1 MEVVVVF
8 EGGDPD
14 KPMVIGTLS
23 NGTHPPP
30 FVLPGDKTRSGFK
43 SRSTPDSEGFNE
55 LSFEDAAGAELLTLR
70 ASKNLHEAVGHDR
83 ESVIGHDRTTT
94 VQGASLEEVRG
105 SRASTVG
112 GGEAVTIRGASTFAV
127 EGARTETIRG
137 ASETR
142 AQGDR
147 EVSADGDETSDIGGD
162 RKATVCGSDHVI
174 AKVARSVIVGT
185 STERRGDS
193 LHFVWGRAT
202 HRTSGVSE
210 IVSDEA
216 IVLRS
221 GKSTIE
227 ILPDRIRIS
236 APTIEMVATKD
247 VVMRGGGDGGPVL
260 KLTDRADIMAKEMN
274 FISESARLS
283 LKKNASVRGEKIL
296 LNSDEQGLT
305 DEAGEVVAADT
316 VKVALR
322 LFDDNQNPYADRPYC
337 IVVGSV
343 MLQGTTDGAGRVSA
357 TVPAIAKTGRITVWK
372 ADFPAGPTQ
381 EWVLTLDAVGAADS
395 PPDLQKRLA
404 NLGFPSGPPVTEI
417 TPRLREALRAYQT
430 ANQLDVTGEVDPE
443 TLALLHIIHP

>member
-1 MEVVVVF
+1 MTAPAAETVSPREPRRRTLGFTLTATVTGPAGDEIHVDDQGRIKVQFHWDREGKLDDRSSCWLRVMQAWSGTGWGSQFIPRVGMEVVVVF

-14 KPMVIGTLS
+14 KPMVIGTLY

-43 SRSTPDSEGFNE
+43 SRSTPASEGFNE

-70 ASKNLHEAVGHDR
+70 AEKNLHEAVGHDR

-94 VQGASLEEVRG
+94 VQGSSTEEVRG
-105 SRASTVG
+105 SRTRTVG

-127 EGARTETIRG
+127 DGARTETIGG
-137 ASETR
+137 AAETR
-142 AQGDR
+142 TQGDR
-147 EVSADGDETSDIGGD
+147 EVSTGGDETSDVGGD

-193 LHFVWGRAT
+193 LNFVWGRAT

-210 IVSDEA
+210 HVSDEA

-221 GKSTIE
+221 GQSTIE

-236 APTIEMVATKD
+236 APTIETVATKE
-247 VVMRGGGDGGPVL
+247 VVTRGGGDGGPVL
-260 KLTDRADIMAKEMN
+260 KLTDRAEIMANEMN

-283 LKKNASVRGEKIL
+283 LKKNASIRGEKIL

-305 DEAGEVVAADT
+305 DEAGRSRRRT
-316 VKVALR
+316 R
-322 LFDDNQNPYADRPYC
+322 
-337 IVVGSV
+337 
-343 MLQGTTDGAGRVSA
+343 
-357 TVPAIAKTGRITVWK
+357 
-372 ADFPAGPTQ
+372 
-381 EWVLTLDAVGAADS
+381 
-395 PPDLQKRLA
+395 
-404 NLGFPSGPPVTEI
+404 
-417 TPRLREALRAYQT
+417 
-430 ANQLDVTGEVDPE
+430 
-443 TLALLHIIHP
+443 